1 MSYYEGLSFFVCL
14 VIVLLVAIV
23 IGALEKPLKWYS
35 LLVSLLFV
43 AFVFA
48 GRNLSC
54 SGATLPCTARDV
66 QGDAAVSPEYFW
78 ICRDFLSDV
87 PRGADDH

>member
-35 LLVSLLFV
+35 LLISLLFV

-48 GRNLSC
+48 GKSGGDFVSC
-54 SGATLPCTARDV
+54 TVLHLVEP
-66 QGDAAVSPEYFW
+66 
-78 ICRDFLSDV
+78 
-87 PRGADDH
+87 ADPWVF

>member
-48 GRNLSC
+48 GNPAGILYLALFYIWSSLLILGYFKIRTKNGRKAGIYHA
-54 SGATLPCTARDV
+54 GAPLP
-66 QGDAAVSPEYFW
+66 
-78 ICRDFLSDV
+78 
-87 PRGADDH
+87 

>member
-43 AFVFA
+43 LHLVELADPWVF
-48 GRNLSC
+48 
-54 SGATLPCTARDV
+54 
-66 QGDAAVSPEYFW
+66 
-78 ICRDFLSDV
+78 
-87 PRGADDH
+87 